1 MIKKGGKCVLK
12 KKELCQKKG
21 IILLEKTGEMCQNK
35 REGCKKGNLCT
46 EKKGEVCE
54 RKWCERKRSLGKKAV
69 RHVKI
74 VRYAS
79 V

>member
-1 MIKKGGKCVLK
+1 MSKKGGKCVLK

-35 REGCKKGNLCT
+35 REGCKKGNHCI

-54 RKWCERKRSLGKKAV
+54 RKWCEKSDHWVKKQQTCRRKRRGM
-69 RHVKI
+69 
-74 VRYAS
+74 
-79 V
+79 

>member
-1 MIKKGGKCVLK
+1 MSKKGGKCVLK

-35 REGCKKGNLCT
+35 REGCKKRNLCT

-54 RKWCERKRSLGKKAV
+54 RKWCERKRSLGKKAADV
-69 RHVKI
+69 
-74 VRYAS
+74 S
-79 V
+79 